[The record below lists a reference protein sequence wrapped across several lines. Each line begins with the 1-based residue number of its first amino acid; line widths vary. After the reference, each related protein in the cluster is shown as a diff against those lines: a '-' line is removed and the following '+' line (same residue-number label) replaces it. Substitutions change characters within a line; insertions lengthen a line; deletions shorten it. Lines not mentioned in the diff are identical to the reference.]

1 MTEQTTPPPS
11 AQQPPAHPTG
21 APRPTG
27 GRPEGRRDHPT
38 PPPRP
43 SFDLSRVRFQ
53 PIDAELFN
61 SVAEEA
67 AKAISLNRNFNKPS
81 QLRRFYDELMLWESK
96 VAGQPEKFQDY
107 LPFIRMI
114 NAKVAYA
121 KGRNLVDEYFV
132 RLMQHTL
139 KQVTDASALRTCKL
153 FWEAFFGFY
162 KKYRPSD

>member
-1 MTEQTTPPPS
+1 MN
-11 AQQPPAHPTG
+11 
-21 APRPTG
+21 
-27 GRPEGRRDHPT
+27 
-38 PPPRP
+38 
-43 SFDLSRVRFQ
+43 LSRIRFH
-53 PIDAELFN
+53 PIDTELFN

-67 AKAISLNRNFNKPS
+67 AKAVGFNKNLNKPS

-96 VAGQPEKFQDY
+96 VTAQPEKFDDY

-121 KGRNLVDEYFV
+121 SGRKLVDEQFV

-139 KQVTDASALRTCKL
+139 KHVTDASTLRTCKL

>member
-1 MTEQTTPPPS
+1 MTEQTTPQPS
-11 AQQPPAHPTG
+11 AQQPAAHPT
-21 APRPTG
+21 ATTRPAG
-27 GRPEGRRDHPT
+27 SRPDGRREHSTFPH
-38 PPPRP
+38 RP
-43 SFDLSRVRFQ
+43 LDLARVRFQ

-67 AKAISLNRNFNKPS
+67 ARTISFNRNLNKAS
-81 QLRRFYDELMLWESK
+81 QLRRFYDELILWDSK
-96 VAGQPEKFQDY
+96 VTSQPEKFQDY

-121 KGRNLVDEYFV
+121 RGRNLVDDHFV

-139 KQVTDASALRTCKL
+139 KQVTDAQSLSTCKL

>member
-1 MTEQTTPPPS
+1 MTEQTTPQPS
-11 AQQPPAHPTG
+11 VQQPPAQSSA
-21 APRPTG
+21 APRPAG
-27 GRPEGRRDHPT
+27 GRPDSRRDHPT
-38 PPPRP
+38 PPRP
-43 SFDLSRVRFQ
+43 SFDWSRIRFQ

-67 AKAISLNRNFNKPS
+67 ARVVSFNKNLNKPS

-96 VAGQPEKFQDY
+96 VTSQPEKFNDY

-121 KGRNLVDEYFV
+121 KGRKLVDDQFV

-139 KQVTDASALRTCKL
+139 KHVTDASTLRTCKL